1 MKQKHLLILLL
12 FVLINTG
19 VISAQHE
26 EKYKIHDEKRP
37 QPTVVAHSSFSRLA
51 TAPSDAIILFD
62 GSDLSE
68 WVSSTTGEKAKW
80 TVRNN
85 YFEVKK
91 KTGGIRT
98 MKEFGDVQLHI
109 EWASPKEIE
118 GESQGR
124 GNSGVFF
131 MAKPDVSYGYEVQ
144 VLDSYKNP
152 TYPDGQASAIY
163 GQYPPQYN
171 ASAPAGEWQTY
182 DIIFLRPRFD
192 ESGNLEKPAYLTVLH
207 NGVLVHNNRELLGPT
222 THKVRMDYSAH
233 PDRLPISLQD
243 HGNPVRFRNIWV
255 RDLENK

>member
-1 MKQKHLLILLL
+1 MKTTLYL
-12 FVLINTG
+12 FLSFFFLGGTVF
-19 VISAQHE
+19 ISAQSKE
-26 EKYKIHDEKRP
+26 DYKIHDETRP
-37 QPTVVAHSSFSRLA
+37 QPTVVSHSSFSRMA

-62 GSDLSE
+62 GKDLSQ
-68 WVSSTTGEKAKW
+68 WISSNDGKNAKW

-98 MKEFGDVQLHI
+98 VKEFGDVQLHI
-109 EWASPKEIE
+109 EWASPKKIE
-118 GESQGR
+118 GKSQQR

-144 VLDSYKNP
+144 VLDSYNNQ

-192 ESGNLEKPAYLTVLH
+192 KSGNLESPAYLTVLH
-207 NGVLVHNNRELLGPT
+207 NGVLVHNHRALLGPT
-222 THKVRMDYSAH
+222 THKVRTDYSAH

-255 RDLENK
+255 RDLERK